1 MDNLGLLLVALVV
14 GVLLGM
20 AGVWLV
26 FRDRAA
32 SVDAGA
38 VERLRTAE
46 ASARADSERAR
57 AGIAA
62 AEMKASQAEV
72 RIQEARAET
81 ERAHRTIAEARTEAA
96 EGQQAAAEQSAL
108 VATLQAQL
116 VAARTER
123 DAATSRAEEIAADR
137 AAITKEFKLLSGQAL
152 DDQGRRADVT
162 AEHRLKAT
170 EHLMAPVHDGLA
182 KLNERLNAV
191 EKERVAMATELRH
204 QVEAVRITGDEL
216 RRETSSLSKALRKPQ
231 VRGAWGEMQ
240 LKRVAEVAGMLEHC
254 DFALQQ
260 TSHTSEDRTIRPDM
274 KVLLAEG
281 KYVYVDS
288 KVPLTAFLDAHETTD
303 DGEQQRRLRAFAQN
317 VRTHVDQLS
326 GKNYFKA
333 DASTPE
339 FVVLFLPSEAL
350 AAEAL
355 SQLSDLHE
363 YAAQRNIVIAT
374 PTTLIAMLRAVA
386 YSWKQTALATSAAE
400 VFTLGRELHDRLGTM
415 GGKFDKLGRSLT
427 SAVKAYNE
435 TVGSLESR
443 VLVQARRFRDLQ
455 VSDADL
461 AALTP
466 SEEPVRVITAPELVE
481 NAAGSTPMIGRARS
495 PRGRDAEHHTTE
507 PGADTLPEADE
518 LVRHE
523 PEWSDLL
530 AQTSVTQH
538 DDRGTMAG

>member
-1 MDNLGLLLVALVV
+1 MDNLGLLLLALVIGVAV
-14 GVLLGM
+14 GAFG
-20 AGVWLV
+20 AWLV
-26 FRDRAA
+26 LRARA
-32 SVDAGA
+32 TSANDADA
-38 VERLRTAE
+38 ERLRAAE
-46 ASARADSERAR
+46 ASARADVERAR
-57 AGIAA
+57 ADIAGA
-62 AEMKASQAEV
+62 HAKASQAEV
-72 RIQEARAET
+72 RIQEARAEA
-81 ERAHRTIAEARTEAA
+81 ERAQRTVAEARVEAA
-96 EGQQAAAEQSAL
+96 EASQMAAEQAAL
-108 VATLQAQL
+108 VAGLQAKV
-116 VAARTER
+116 VAALAER
-123 DAATSRAEEIAADR
+123 DAAYARAAEIAADR
-137 AAITKEFKLLSGQAL
+137 EAIAKEFQLLSARVL
-152 DDQGRRADVT
+152 DEQGKKADLS
-162 AEHRLKAT
+162 AEQRLKAT
-170 EHLMAPVHDGLA
+170 EHLMTPVRESLE
-182 KLNERLNAV
+182 KLDERLNAV
-191 EKERVAMATELRH
+191 EKERVAMATELRQ
-204 QVEAVRITGDEL
+204 QVEAVRLTGDEL

-274 KVLLAEG
+274 KVLLAED

-288 KVPLTAFLDAHETTD
+288 KVPLTAFLDAHETSD
-303 DGEQQRRLRAFAQN
+303 DAEQQRRLKMFAQN
-317 VRTHVDQLS
+317 VRSHVDQLS

-333 DASTPE
+333 DAGTPE

-355 SQLSDLHE
+355 SQSSDLHE

-386 YSWKQTALATSAAE
+386 YSWKQAALAHSAAE
-400 VFTLGRELHDRLGTM
+400 VFTLGRELYDRLGTM

-455 VSDADL
+455 VTGKEL
-461 AALTP
+461 AALSP
-466 SEEPVRVITAPELVE
+466 SEESVRVITAPELVE
-481 NAAGSTPMIGRARS
+481 DATRTTPMIGRDRS
-495 PRGRDAEHHTTE
+495 SVRGRDAQSE
-507 PGADTLPEADE
+507 TLPEADE
-518 LVRHE
+518 LVRGE

-530 AQTSVTQH
+530 AQTSVTPH

>member
-1 MDNLGLLLVALVV
+1 MDNLGLLLLALVIGVAV
-14 GVLLGM
+14 GAFG
-20 AGVWLV
+20 AWLV
-26 FRDRAA
+26 LRARA
-32 SVDAGA
+32 TSANDTDA
-38 VERLRTAE
+38 ERLRAAE
-46 ASARADSERAR
+46 ASARADVERAR
-57 AGIAA
+57 ADIAGA
-62 AEMKASQAEV
+62 HAKASQAEV
-72 RIQEARAET
+72 RIQEARAEA
-81 ERAHRTIAEARTEAA
+81 ERAQRTVAEARVEAA
-96 EGQQAAAEQSAL
+96 EASQMAAEQAAL
-108 VATLQAQL
+108 VAGLQAKV
-116 VAARTER
+116 VAALAER
-123 DAATSRAEEIAADR
+123 DAASARAAEIAADR
-137 AAITKEFKLLSGQAL
+137 EAIAKEFQLLSARVL
-152 DDQGRRADVT
+152 DEQGKKADLS
-162 AEHRLKAT
+162 AEQRLKAT
-170 EHLMAPVHDGLA
+170 EHLMTPVRESLE
-182 KLNERLNAV
+182 KLDERLNAV
-191 EKERVAMATELRH
+191 EKERVAMATELRQ
-204 QVEAVRITGDEL
+204 QVEAVRLTGDEL

-274 KVLLAEG
+274 KVLLAED

-288 KVPLTAFLDAHETTD
+288 KVPLTAFLDAHETSD
-303 DGEQQRRLRAFAQN
+303 DAEQQRRLKMFAQN
-317 VRTHVDQLS
+317 VRSHVDQLS

-333 DASTPE
+333 DAGTPE

-355 SQLSDLHE
+355 SQSSDLHE

-386 YSWKQTALATSAAE
+386 YSWKQAALAHSAAE
-400 VFTLGRELHDRLGTM
+400 VFTLGRELYDRLGTM

-455 VSDADL
+455 VTGKEL
-461 AALTP
+461 AALSP
-466 SEEPVRVITAPELVE
+466 SEESVRVITAPELVE
-481 NAAGSTPMIGRARS
+481 DATRTTPMIGRNRS
-495 PRGRDAEHHTTE
+495 SVRGRDAQSE
-507 PGADTLPEADE
+507 TLPEADE
-518 LVRHE
+518 LVRGE

-530 AQTSVTQH
+530 AQTSVTPH